1 MNLSS
6 TSNHF
11 YLKALLEISKEKQED
26 YTHVSEH
33 GAAMLLIVS
42 RLSKLHCYYQTP
54 LHVPLKIIHEVLN
67 QRRRG
72 KRSSGSSLARS
83 AELITYITKAVCS
96 TIAKS
101 VYSGNNCYFCEAR
114 FENL

>member
-1 MNLSS
+1 M
-6 TSNHF
+6 
-11 YLKALLEISKEKQED
+11 
-26 YTHVSEH
+26 
-33 GAAMLLIVS
+33 LIVS

-54 LHVPLKIIHEVLN
+54 LRVSLKFIRDVVN

-96 TIAKS
+96 KIAKS
-101 VYSGNNCYFCEAR
+101 VYSGNIC
-114 FENL
+114 